1 LSELVNT
8 EIEAWGRTL
17 NDNEL
22 HAEMMAD
29 TFVGGSETT
38 TNALSAGIKLL
49 IEKPDIWNKLKSDP
63 NKYLKVFIEEVLR
76 LESPVQSLMRHT
88 VNNVE
93 LSGVNIPKGSVINVR
108 YAAANRDEEF
118 FENPEEIDL
127 ERKKPGSHLAFG
139 SGIHHCLGAPLARRA
154 ALKPQ

>member
-1 LSELVNT
+1 
-8 EIEAWGRTL
+8 
-17 NDNEL
+17 
-22 HAEMMAD
+22 
-29 TFVGGSETT
+29 
-38 TNALSAGIKLL
+38 
-49 IEKPDIWNKLKSDP
+49 
-63 NKYLKVFIEEVLR
+63 
-76 LESPVQSLMRHT
+76 MRHT

-139 SGIHHCLGAPLARRA
+139 SGIHHCLGAPLARRELYWGFKA
-154 ALKPQ
+154 ALDSFDEIKFSEGKNTFRYHPHYLLRSLKELHIEFTPSK